1 MNKAEKAKVA
11 QIKDEMGRGWLK
23 YLMDNTGKAHD
34 FVSKMV
40 NRLETNRKEW
50 QWVIRR
56 IEEQKAIKA
65 KNERETVAVLSA

>member
-11 QIKDEMGRGWLK
+11 QIKEEMGRGWLK

-40 NRLETNRKEW
+40 NQLQTFRPEW
-50 QWVIRR
+50 QWVNKR
-56 IEEQKAIKA
+56 IEEQKALKTA
-65 KNERETVAVLSA
+65 NEKELERALA